1 MAVMTKTPTGDDIV
15 ILSRKEY
22 DRLLFAASEDAS
34 DTRAAKRAIARDEE
48 ILSETELDE
57 LLSAK
62 SALAFWRKKR
72 GLTQA
77 ELARRAALA
86 QGFLS
91 EIEGGRKKGDV
102 TVLQRIAA
110 ALDVS
115 LIDLVPDLP
124 NGNRKTGSKIAVS
137 KRGRWK

>member
-1 MAVMTKTPTGDDIV
+1 VTAKT
-15 ILSRKEY
+15 
-22 DRLLFAASEDAS
+22 AASEDVS
-34 DTRAAKRAIARDEE
+34 DIRAAKRAIARDEE
-48 ILSETELDE
+48 TLSETELDA

-77 ELARRAALA
+77 ELARRAAIA

-110 ALDVS
+110 ALEVS
-115 LIDLVPDLP
+115 LVDLVPDLP
-124 NGNRKTGSKIAVS
+124 AGNRKPAAKVAAC
-137 KRGRWK
+137 KRRR

>member
-1 MAVMTKTPTGDDIV
+1 MTQT
-15 ILSRKEY
+15 
-22 DRLLFAASEDAS
+22 AASEDAS
-34 DTRAAKRAIARDEE
+34 DIRAAKRAIARDEE
-48 ILSETELDE
+48 TLSEIELDA

-77 ELARRAALA
+77 ELARRAAIA

-110 ALDVS
+110 ALEVS
-115 LIDLVPDLP
+115 LVDLVPDLP
-124 NGNRKTGSKIAVS
+124 TNGRKPGGKTAAS
-137 KRGRWK
+137 KRRRWK

>member
-1 MAVMTKTPTGDDIV
+1 MTQM
-15 ILSRKEY
+15 
-22 DRLLFAASEDAS
+22 AASEDAS
-34 DTRAAKRAIARDEE
+34 DIRAAKRAIARDEE
-48 ILSETELDE
+48 TLSETELDA

-72 GLTQA
+72 WLTQA
-77 ELARRAALA
+77 ELARRAAIA

-102 TVLQRIAA
+102 TVRQRIAA
-110 ALDVS
+110 ALEVS

-124 NGNRKTGSKIAVS
+124 VGNRKTGSKIAAS
-137 KRGRWK
+137 KRRR

>member
-1 MAVMTKTPTGDDIV
+1 LAEFTKTT
-15 ILSRKEY
+15 LMTQT
-22 DRLLFAASEDAS
+22 AASEDAS

-48 ILSETELDE
+48 TLSETELDA

-124 NGNRKTGSKIAVS
+124 SGNRKTGSKIAVS

>member
-1 MAVMTKTPTGDDIV
+1 MAVMTKTPTGEDIV

-22 DRLLFAASEDAS
+22 DRLLLAANDDAS
-34 DTRAAKRAIARDEE
+34 DARAAKRAIARDEE
-48 ILSETELDE
+48 ILTETELDE

-62 SALAFWRKKR
+62 SSLSFWRKRR

-77 ELARRAALA
+77 ELAKRADIA

-102 TVLQRIAA
+102 AVLQRIAA
-110 ALDVS
+110 ALEIS
-115 LIDLVPDLP
+115 LLDLVPDLP
-124 NGNRKTGSKIAVS
+124 TTNRKSGSKALAS
-137 KRGRWK
+137 KRRR

>member
-22 DRLLFAASEDAS
+22 DRLLLAASEDAS
-34 DTRAAKRAIARDEE
+34 DTRTAKRAIARDEE
-48 ILSETELDE
+48 TLTETELDA
-57 LLSAK
+57 LLAAK
-62 SALAFWRKKR
+62 SSLAFWRKKR

-77 ELARRAALA
+77 ELARRVDIA

-102 TVLQRIAA
+102 GVLQRIAA
-110 ALDVS
+110 ALQVS
-115 LIDLVPDLP
+115 LLDLVPDLP
-124 NGNRKTGSKIAVS
+124 TSTHKPGGKAVAS
-137 KRGRWK
+137 RRRR